1 MDQNLGGSNVGSH
14 RDIMHIAEAE
24 QVDVVRL
31 MGFGIQGIPEKQEQV
46 HLIAGDARRD
56 LLVAALRAGEEFWMV
71 SPVASLTILPVV
83 PVAQRLCRL
92 RMPQ

>member
-1 MDQNLGGSNVGSH
+1 MSLGSWG
-14 RDIMHIAEAE
+14 
-24 QVDVVRL
+24 L
-31 MGFGIQGIPEKQEQV
+31 GIQGIPEKQEQV

-56 LLVAALRAGEEFWMV
+56 LLVAALRAGEEFLDGQ
-71 SPVASLTILPVV
+71 PCGLADHLPVV

>member
-1 MDQNLGGSNVGSH
+1 MLVATGIV
-14 RDIMHIAEAE
+14 MHIAEAE

-31 MGFGIQGIPEKQEQV
+31 MGFGDVQGIPEKQEQV

-56 LLVAALRAGEEFWMV
+56 LLVAALRAGEEFLDGQ
-71 SPVASLTILPVV
+71 PCGLADPILPVV